1 MCSVKSGARKK
12 RSPKSNNGEGKRRI
26 ILLITKLTLENFGLF
41 RGTQVFD
48 LRPEYAD
55 GCNKPVIL
63 IGGKNGAGKTTLFE
77 AIRLCLYGPNLG
89 EYRFQKKG
97 EYENYVSGHFH
108 LIAGSPLHVSRA
120 AVEIEFEHS
129 HLGVVDTY
137 TVKRSWHRGK
147 IGVKETLFVAKN
159 NEEIQDLDAQ
169 QWQEFVNELIPP
181 GISRLFFFDGE
192 KIQSLAQ
199 DDDTNI
205 QLKDAFK
212 SLLGL
217 RIVDQLRTDLGIF
230 VSRQVKN
237 SKESDINEQMSGIA
251 AEIERLE
258 EEHSIKLQERAQK
271 QSYCDQTLGKI
282 ERLELKLSSEGGSF
296 ASKRS
301 ELKAR
306 KIQLDHEIEAERNH
320 IRELCSSI
328 LPFALTP
335 KYCLRLKERIAEE
348 EQHRQ
353 WENTNAV
360 TSEKIV
366 EIENAIGSSEFWET
380 ATLTSDQK
388 HQIVDKFSTLMRKA
402 FTPSPRF
409 SNYVPVHNF
418 SPIEQQ
424 KIFAWMSEALDVI
437 PARLRGYSS
446 RLEMLV
452 GERRSIEQA
461 VNRAPEDDL
470 LSPMIEE
477 LNELNQE
484 IGQYGEQLKQLDEEL
499 HQIKWKLQECERKR
513 ESQLDNLRS
522 LKDLSTQLTLATRVQ
537 AALKEYSSDLQT
549 AKLSEFRQVFLE
561 CLNRLLRKDEF
572 IQDIEIDPDDFSIL
586 LYTKHNTPIHRNKLS
601 EGEKQ
606 IYAVS
611 MLWALTI
618 CSGRPLP
625 FIIDT
630 PLGRLDSEHRERI
643 VNEFFPNA
651 SHQMVILSTD
661 TEIDQVYFQDLMP
674 YVAKTYSLE
683 FDEKENATKIVPG
696 YFWTHGNRMEMTDGI

>member
-1 MCSVKSGARKK
+1 M
-12 RSPKSNNGEGKRRI
+12 
-26 ILLITKLTLENFGLF
+26 LITKLTLENFGLF

-48 LRPEYAD
+48 LRPEHEN

-63 IGGKNGAGKTTLFE
+63 IGGKNGAGKTTFFE
-77 AIRLCLYGPNLG
+77 AIRLCLYGSNLG
-89 EYRFQKKG
+89 EYRFRKG
-97 EYENYVSGHFH
+97 EYESYVSGRFH

-129 HLGVVDTY
+129 HLGVVETY

-147 IGVKETLFVAKN
+147 SGLKESLFVTKN
-159 NEEIQDLDAQ
+159 GEEIQDLDAK

-212 SLLGL
+212 ALLGL

-230 VSRQVKN
+230 ISRQVKSSN
-237 SKESDINEQMSGIA
+237 ESDINEQIS
-251 AEIERLE
+251 EIITEVERLE

-271 QSYCDQTLGKI
+271 QSYCDQALGKI

-301 ELKAR
+301 DLKTR
-306 KIQLDHEIEAERNH
+306 KAQLDHEIEAERNQ
-320 IRELCSSI
+320 IREMCSSL

-335 KYCLRLKERIAEE
+335 KYCLLLKMRIAEE
-348 EQHRQ
+348 EEYHQ
-353 WENTNAV
+353 WENTMAV
-360 TSEKIV
+360 TSEKIL
-366 EIENAIGSSEFWET
+366 EIENTIGSSEFWES

-388 HQIVDKFSTLMRKA
+388 HTIVDKFSALMRRA
-402 FTPSPRF
+402 FTPSPQF

-424 KIFAWMSEALDVI
+424 KILAGMSEALSTI
-437 PARLRGYSS
+437 PTRLRNHSNK
-446 RLEMLV
+446 LEKLV
-452 GERRSIEQA
+452 GDRRSIDQA
-461 VNRAPEDDL
+461 INRAPDDGL
-470 LSPMIEE
+470 ISPMIAE

-484 IGQYGEQLKQLDEEL
+484 IGQYGEQLKQMDEDL
-499 HQIKWKLQECERKR
+499 RQIAWKLQECERKK
-513 ESQLDNLRS
+513 EKQLDDLRS
-522 LKDLSTQLTLATRVQ
+522 LQDLSMQLSLATRVQ
-537 AALKEYSSDLQT
+537 TALKEYSIDLQT
-549 AKLSEFRQVFLE
+549 AKFSEFQRVFLE
-561 CLNRLLRKDEF
+561 CFNRLLRKDDF
-572 IQDIEIDPDDFSIL
+572 IQDVEIDPDNFSIL
-586 LYTKHNTPIHRNKLS
+586 LYTKHKTPIHRNKLS

-683 FDEKENATKIVPG
+683 FDEKENSTRVVPG
-696 YFWTHGNRMEMTDGI
+696 YFWTPDNQQEVTDGI

>member
-1 MCSVKSGARKK
+1 MKSGARKR
-12 RSPKSNNGEGKRRI
+12 RSPNGDNGEGKRRI
-26 ILLITKLTLENFGLF
+26 ILLLTKLTLENFGLF
-41 RGTQVFD
+41 QGKQIFD
-48 LRPEYAD
+48 LRPESED
-55 GCNKPVIL
+55 GRSKPIIL

-89 EYRFQKKG
+89 EYRFRKKG
-97 EYENYVSGHFH
+97 EYESYVSGHFH

-120 AVEIEFEHS
+120 AVELEFEHS

-137 TVKRSWHRGK
+137 TVKRSWHRRKVG
-147 IGVKETLFVAKN
+147 IKESLFVTKN
-159 NEEIQDLDAQ
+159 NEEIKDLDTQ
-169 QWQEFVNELIPP
+169 QWQEFINELIPP

-199 DDDTNI
+199 DDGTNI

-230 VSRQVKN
+230 VSRGIKN
-237 SKESDINEQMSGIA
+237 SKESDLHEQISEIA

-258 EEHSIKLQERAQK
+258 EEHSIKHQERAQK

-306 KIQLDHEIEAERNH
+306 KTQLDHEIEAERSH

-335 KYCLRLKERIAEE
+335 KYCLLLKERIAEE
-348 EQHRQ
+348 EQYHQ
-353 WENTNAV
+353 WKNTTAV
-360 TSEKIV
+360 TRQKIV
-366 EIENAIGSSEFWET
+366 EIEHTIGSRGFWKNS
-380 ATLTSDQK
+380 TLTSEQKRQIADQ
-388 HQIVDKFSTLMRKA
+388 FSALVRKA
-402 FTPSPRF
+402 FTPSPQF

-424 KIFAWMSEALDVI
+424 KVSVWMNEALEII
-437 PARLRGYSS
+437 PARLRNYSN
-446 RLEMLV
+446 RLETLV
-452 GERRSIEQA
+452 SERRSIEQA
-461 VNRAPEDDL
+461 INRAPEDDL
-470 LSPMIEE
+470 ISPMIEE
-477 LNELNQE
+477 LNGLHQE
-484 IGQYGEQLKQLDEEL
+484 IGQYAEQLKQMDEEIR
-499 HQIKWKLQECERKR
+499 QIEWKLQECERRK
-513 ESQLDNLRS
+513 ESQLDNLRT
-522 LKDLSTQLTLATRVQ
+522 LQDLSTQLSLATRVQ
-537 AALKEYSSDLQT
+537 AALKEYSGELQT

-561 CLNRLLRKDEF
+561 CFNRLLRKDEF
-572 IQDIEIDPDDFSIL
+572 IQDIEIDPEDFSIL
-586 LYTKHNTPIHRNKLS
+586 LYTKHGTPIRRNKLS

-630 PLGRLDSEHRERI
+630 PLGRLDSEHRDRI

-661 TEIDQVYFQDLMP
+661 TEIDQVYFQGLMP
-674 YVAKTYSLE
+674 YVAKTYRLE
-683 FDEKENATKIVPG
+683 FNEKENATKIVPG
-696 YFWTHGNRMEMTDGI
+696 YFWTDNNKAEVTDGV

>member
-1 MCSVKSGARKK
+1 M
-12 RSPKSNNGEGKRRI
+12 
-26 ILLITKLTLENFGLF
+26 ITTLTLENFGLF

-48 LRPEYAD
+48 LRPEYKD
-55 GCNKPVIL
+55 GHKKSVVL

-89 EYRFQKKG
+89 EYRFRKKG
-97 EYENYVSGHFH
+97 EYESYVSGHFH

-120 AVEIEFEHS
+120 AVELEFEHS
-129 HLGVVDTY
+129 HLGIVDTY
-137 TVKRSWHRGK
+137 TVKRSWHRSKAG
-147 IGVKETLFVAKN
+147 IKESLFVKKN
-159 NEEIQDLDAQ
+159 DEEIKDLDTQ
-169 QWQEFVNELIPP
+169 QWQEFINELIPP

-217 RIVDQLRTDLGIF
+217 RIVDQLRTDLGIY
-230 VSRQVKN
+230 VSKGVKN
-237 SKESDINEQMSGIA
+237 SKESDIHEQISEIA
-251 AEIERLE
+251 TEIERLE
-258 EEHSIKLQERAQK
+258 EEHSVKIQERAQK

-306 KIQLDHEIEAERNH
+306 KNQLDHEIEAERNH

-328 LPFALTP
+328 LPFSLTP
-335 KYCLRLKERIAEE
+335 KYCLLLKERIAEE
-348 EQHRQ
+348 EQYRQ
-353 WENTNAV
+353 WQNTMAV

-366 EIENAIGSSEFWET
+366 EIENAIGSGEFWEN
-380 ATLTSDQK
+380 ATLTPDQK
-388 HQIVDKFSTLMRKA
+388 DQIINRFSALMRKA
-402 FTPSPRF
+402 FTPSPQF

-424 KIFAWMSEALDVI
+424 KILAWMNEALDVI
-437 PARLRGYSS
+437 PTRLRNYSN
-446 RLEMLV
+446 RLETLIN
-452 GERRSIEQA
+452 ERRNIEQA
-461 VNRAPEDDL
+461 INRAPEDDL
-470 LSPMIEE
+470 ISPIIEE
-477 LNELNQE
+477 LNGLHQE
-484 IGQYGEQLKQLDEEL
+484 IGQYAEQLKQMDEEIR
-499 HQIKWKLQECERKR
+499 QIEWKLQECERQK

-522 LKDLSTQLTLATRVQ
+522 LQDLSAQLTLATRVQ
-537 AALKEYSSDLQT
+537 AALKEYSSDLQA
-549 AKLSEFRQVFLE
+549 AKLTEFRRVFLE
-561 CLNRLLRKDEF
+561 CFNRLLRKDEF
-572 IQDIEIDPDDFSIL
+572 VQDLEIDPDDFSIL
-586 LYTKHNTPIHRNKLS
+586 LYTKHGTPIHRNKLS

-674 YVAKTYSLE
+674 HVAKTYLLE
-683 FDEKENATKIVPG
+683 FDEKENMTKIIPG
-696 YFWTHGNRMEMTDGI
+696 YFWEDNNKTEVNDGI

>member
-1 MCSVKSGARKK
+1 M
-12 RSPKSNNGEGKRRI
+12 
-26 ILLITKLTLENFGLF
+26 LITKLTLENFGLF
-41 RGTQVFD
+41 RGTQAFD
-48 LRPEYAD
+48 LRPEHEN

-89 EYRFQKKG
+89 EYRFRKG
-97 EYENYVSGHFH
+97 EYESYVSGHFH
-108 LIAGSPLHVSRA
+108 LIAGSLLHVSRA

-147 IGVKETLFVAKN
+147 VGLKESLFVAKN
-159 NEEIQDLDAQ
+159 GEEIQDLDAQ

-212 SLLGL
+212 ALLGL

-230 VSRQVKN
+230 VSKQVKISN
-237 SKESDINEQMSGIA
+237 ESDINEQIS
-251 AEIERLE
+251 EIVTEVERLE

-306 KIQLDHEIEAERNH
+306 KVQLDHEIEAERNH
-320 IRELCSSI
+320 IREMCSSL

-335 KYCLRLKERIAEE
+335 KYCLLLKRRIAEE
-348 EQHRQ
+348 QEYHQ
-353 WENTNAV
+353 WENTMAV

-366 EIENAIGSSEFWET
+366 EIENTIGSSEFWES

-388 HQIVDKFSTLMRKA
+388 HKIVDKFSALMRRA
-402 FTPSPRF
+402 FTPSPQF

-424 KIFAWMSEALDVI
+424 KILAGMSEALSAI
-437 PARLRGYSS
+437 PTRLRNHSNK
-446 RLEMLV
+446 LEKLV

-461 VNRAPEDDL
+461 INRAPEDDL
-470 LSPMIEE
+470 ISPMIAE

-484 IGQYGEQLKQLDEEL
+484 VGQYGEQLKQMDEDL
-499 HQIKWKLQECERKR
+499 RQIEWKLQECERKK
-513 ESQLDNLRS
+513 EKQLDGLRS
-522 LKDLSTQLTLATRVQ
+522 LQDLSMQLSLATRVQ

-549 AKLSEFRQVFLE
+549 AKLSEFQRVFLE
-561 CLNRLLRKDEF
+561 CFNRLLRKDEF
-572 IQDIEIDPDDFSIL
+572 ILDVEIDPDNFSIL
-586 LYTKHNTPIHRNKLS
+586 LYTKHKTPIHRNKLS

-683 FDEKENATKIVPG
+683 FDEKENATKVVPG
-696 YFWTHGNRMEMTDGI
+696 YFWTPDNQQEMTDGI